1 MREWFDNLAPRERWI
16 VSAGG
21 VVFALMMYFLL
32 VWDPLSQK
40 AARLHN
46 DLADARDLV
55 SFMQSTRQQVA
66 QLGGQNAG
74 APQSSG
80 RSLLSDVDSSSKR
93 NGLGDKIKR
102 IQPEGQTSVRVWI
115 EGVPFE
121 QLLRWM
127 DQLQNQLGIVLSD
140 GSLDRDD
147 IAGTVKA
154 RLTLVRGGA

>member
-21 VVFALMMYFLL
+21 VMFALMMYFLL

-66 QLGGQNAG
+66 QLGGQSAS
-74 APQSSG
+74 APRSSG
-80 RSLLSDVDSSSKR
+80 RSLLADVDSSSKR

>member
-80 RSLLSDVDSSSKR
+80 RSLLADVDSSSKR